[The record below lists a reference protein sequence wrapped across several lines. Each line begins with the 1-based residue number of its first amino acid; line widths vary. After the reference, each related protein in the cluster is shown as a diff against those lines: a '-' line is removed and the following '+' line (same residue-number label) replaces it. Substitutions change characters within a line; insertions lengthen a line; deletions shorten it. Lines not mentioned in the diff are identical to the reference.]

1 MIFLTDH
8 RPDNYGIG
16 IGTGCQV
23 ETTLFWVLWYSS
35 SEACEN
41 CIDVCNDF
49 PCRIVWKCFEDL
61 LFQKKNEKKNKNS
74 QLLNSAFRTITRRST
89 RSKYFLLTDNH
100 RRTRTDHIN
109 NRELNKGVCK
119 EFSSL
124 FYIPENII
132 NNYFIIFQ
140 SSLLSRKIFRRPI
153 RWLLYTILFTF
164 YNIIEKK
171 YDLYIY
177 IYIYIYIYP
186 DCYNM
191 QLYDFTLITALY
203 LHYWYYIR

>member
-8 RPDNYGIG
+8 RPNKYGIG

-49 PCRIVWKCFEDL
+49 PCQIVWKCFEDL
-61 LFQKKNEKKNKNS
+61 LFQKNKKKKNKNS

-100 RRTRTDHIN
+100 RRTRTDLIN
-109 NRELNKGVCK
+109 NRELNKSVYK

-124 FYIPENII
+124 FYIPENVI
-132 NNYFIIFQ
+132 NNSFIIFR
-140 SSLLSRKIFRRPI
+140 L
-153 RWLLYTILFTF
+153 LLYYLVRYFGVQFSDCFIWYFLHFTILSIKNT
-164 YNIIEKK
+164 
-171 YDLYIY
+171 IY
-177 IYIYIYIYP
+177 IYNIYA

>member
-8 RPDNYGIG
+8 RPDKYGIG

-35 SEACEN
+35 SGACEN
-41 CIDVCNDF
+41 CVDVCNDF
-49 PCRIVWKCFEDL
+49 PCRIVWRCFEDL
-61 LFQKKNEKKNKNS
+61 LFQKKKEKKNS

-109 NRELNKGVCK
+109 NRELNKSVYK
-119 EFSSL
+119 EFSFTFL
-124 FYIPENII
+124 ENII
-132 NNYFIIFQ
+132 NNSFIVFR
-140 SSLLSRKIFRRPI
+140 SLLLSRKIFWRPI
-153 RWLLYTILFTF
+153 RWLLYMILFTF
-164 YNIIEKK
+164 YNIIDKK
-171 YDLYIY
+171 KNTSYIY
-177 IYIYIYIYP
+177 IIYS

-191 QLYDFTLITALY
+191 QLYDFTLITALS
-203 LHYWYYIR
+203 I